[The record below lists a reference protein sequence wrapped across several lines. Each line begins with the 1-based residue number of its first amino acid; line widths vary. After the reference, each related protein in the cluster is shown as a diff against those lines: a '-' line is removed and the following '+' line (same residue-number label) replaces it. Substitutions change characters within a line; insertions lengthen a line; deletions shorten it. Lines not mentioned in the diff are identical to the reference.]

1 MDNGKRYYVID
12 QSVRQFMGTIVEC
25 DLLQNWKNVRDTDD
39 ATIAEWVTYAEL
51 GDELIDYRDS
61 SSRVRIIRTR

>member
-1 MDNGKRYYVID
+1 M
-12 QSVRQFMGTIVEC
+12 EC